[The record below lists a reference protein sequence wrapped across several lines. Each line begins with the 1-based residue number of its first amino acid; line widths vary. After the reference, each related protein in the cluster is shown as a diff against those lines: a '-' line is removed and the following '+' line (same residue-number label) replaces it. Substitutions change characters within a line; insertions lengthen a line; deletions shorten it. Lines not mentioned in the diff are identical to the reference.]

1 MTTSYVAL
9 AELAAWADR
18 EADWPKVIDHLGRHC
33 SADERIYGLL
43 PQLQA
48 TPALTE
54 ALLAALPAWSAAT
67 LRTWLGRTPLTP
79 DTPSAEAFLALAS
92 ARARRRDPTFPIAD
106 PTRLV
111 HEPGGYCCYA
121 YRGDQRDAAG
131 RGWSLYLEE
140 RDVGP
145 AEVIH
150 ESEWRAT
157 AHGLGGTL
165 ELYRFASGGLLTRLY
180 EAFALG

>member
-1 MTTSYVAL
+1 MTTSYVSL
-9 AELAAWADR
+9 EQLAAWADD
-18 EADWPKVIDHLGRHC
+18 EATWPQVIDHLCRHC

-43 PQLQA
+43 PRLQA
-48 TPALTE
+48 TPALAA
-54 ALLAALPAWSAAT
+54 ALHAALPAWRAAE
-67 LRTWLGRTPLTP
+67 LRTWLGRTVLTP
-79 DTPSAEAFLALAS
+79 DAPSAEAFLALAS
-92 ARARRRDPTFPIAD
+92 ARARLRDPAFPVAD

-111 HEPGGYCCYA
+111 HEPVGFCCYA
-121 YRGDQRDAAG
+121 YRSVQRDAAG
-131 RGWSLYLEE
+131 RGWSLHLEE

-165 ELYRFASGGLLTRLY
+165 EIYRYASGGLLNRLY
-180 EAFALG
+180 EDFSPG